1 VSLTLFDLLALLAV
15 GAGAW
20 LAWSSL
26 RARETANAAIRDAC
40 AQRGY
45 MFLDDTVGLTSMRP
59 IRDGD
64 GRLTL
69 RRRYGFAYSDTGH
82 NRNKGTVTMIGN
94 KVAEVVIGEPVPARD
109 SLH

>member
-1 VSLTLFDLLALLAV
+1 MFPSLLDLVALLAV

-26 RARETANAAIRDAC
+26 RARETANVAIRDAC

-69 RRRYGFAYSDTGH
+69 RRSYNFAYSDTGH
-82 NRNKGTVTMIGN
+82 NRNKGTVTLIGD
-94 KVAEVVIGEPVPARD
+94 KVAEVVIGEPVPVQEW
-109 SLH
+109 LH